1 MAEPRKPTT
10 ADQVA
15 EEDRTGMHGPSPIL
29 GPDGQPYQRPLSL
42 QEKKDLSEEV
52 ARPELIGM
60 RTFWDQSAASGLTP
74 ERLAQLLRGSI
85 RGDMRPYLELAEE
98 MEERDPH
105 YFSVLGTRKR
115 ALSRISASVEETKG
129 DDSKI
134 VGAVRDL
141 VAEPAFRDMLRD
153 LVDAFGKGYAA
164 IEIMWG
170 ERNGMWWPQGYA
182 WRDPKYFTFDYI
194 SRTELRLAEL
204 TMIDGSALPPA
215 KFIVHRPKLKSGIP
229 IRGGLARVVA
239 WAYLFKNY
247 SLKDW
252 QIFLDVFGMPIRLG
266 KYHPAATPEER
277 RKLLTAVASIAVDA
291 AAIIPDSMVIDFI
304 EAKQNGGQ
312 PFENMC
318 RYLDEQVSKAVLGQ
332 TMSTDGHAGGLA
344 QAKIHNQVRIDILE
358 DDADQVG
365 TTINRDVIA
374 PFVSLNWGDKAQKP
388 RVMFPVAEPEDVA
401 VLSDALAK
409 LVPVGLRVSAQEVRE
424 KIGVREP
431 EDGEEVLEAP
441 QAAPE
446 DPSTNP
452 VTSGYQRDA
461 SLNRRRYPFR
471 AMCPCGCGK
480 PLARTALNAQLPPAT
495 EPDVIDLIGAEEA
508 SEWEPQLSPLV
519 EAIMQA
525 AAESSS
531 YEEFSAALDGLAAS
545 IDVDPLAKRLMVSAM
560 KARGFGD
567 GSGPKGRLG
576 SAPRSGM
583 RQPLGEE

>member
-1 MAEPRKPTT
+1 MDAPRKPTT
-10 ADQVA
+10 AQQI
-15 EEDRTGMHGPSPIL
+15 EEENRTGMHGPSPIL

-42 QEKKDLSEEV
+42 QEKKDLAEEV

-74 ERLAQLLRGSI
+74 ERLAQMLRGSI
-85 RGDMRPYLELAEE
+85 RGDIRPYLELAEE

-115 ALSRISASVEETKG
+115 ALSRIAASVEEEKG
-129 DDSKI
+129 VDKKI
-134 VGAVRDL
+134 IDAVRDL
-141 VAEPAFRDMLRD
+141 VEEPAFRDMLRD
-153 LVDAFGKGYAA
+153 LVDAFGKGYSA

-170 ERNGMWWPQGYA
+170 ERDGLWRPQGYV

-204 TMIDGSALPPA
+204 TMIDGSLLPPA

-229 IRGGLARVVA
+229 IRSGLARIVA

-252 QIFLDVFGMPIRLG
+252 QVFLDVFGMPIRLG

-291 AAIIPDSMVIDFI
+291 AAIIPESMAVEFI

-312 PFENMC
+312 PFEDMC
-318 RYLDEQVSKAVLGQ
+318 RYLDEQISKAVLGQ

-358 DDADQVG
+358 DDADQIG
-365 TTINRDVIA
+365 TTINRDLIA
-374 PFVSLNWGDKAQKP
+374 WFVRLNWGDKADAP
-388 RVMFPVAEPEDVA
+388 RVVFPVAEPEDVA

-409 LVPVGLRVSAQEVRE
+409 LVPVGLRVSAQEIRE

-441 QAAPE
+441 KPAAAAADSS

-452 VTSGYQRDA
+452 ITSGYERDA
-461 SLNRRRYPFR
+461 SLNRQRYR
-471 AMCPCGCGK
+471 MGGICPCGCGK
-480 PLARTALNAQLPPAT
+480 PLARTAFNAQVLPPAT
-495 EPDVIDLIGAEEA
+495 EPDEIDRIGQEEA
-508 SEWEPQLSPLV
+508 DEWEPQLSPLI
-519 EAIMQA
+519 EAIMKA
-525 AAESSS
+525 AAESGT
-531 YEEFSAALDGLAAS
+531 YEEFAAALDGLAAA
-545 IDVDPLAKRLMVSAM
+545 IDVDPLAKRLMISAM
-560 KARGFGD
+560 KARGFGE
-567 GSGPKGRLG
+567 GSGPSGRLG
-576 SAPRSGM
+576 KS
-583 RQPLGEE
+583 